1 MNLEI
6 ILKTSKFYY
15 TFIDFCFSKEMENIL
30 IIVNVDEEEAK
41 ENIKDKN
48 IKKNYKIL
56 MLNTQGNRDIQIN

>member
-1 MNLEI
+1 
-6 ILKTSKFYY
+6 
-15 TFIDFCFSKEMENIL
+15 MENIL

-41 ENIKDKN
+41 ESIKDKN